1 MTIFVNVRLRPIA
14 DITEMRNYWPVP
26 HCPYLHFM
34 ALAALGLTGA
44 APVPSLP
51 ATESRPSAD
60 DFLRAM
66 EGQFSREYGNTP
78 GVLYG
83 DCWHVK
89 QLRCSP
95 SPQGRSTC
103 TYIYSRHDRPGL
115 QGTAILE
122 KNADASWRWVS
133 GPLQCEMGV
142 LG

>member
-1 MTIFVNVRLRPIA
+1 
-14 DITEMRNYWPVP
+14 MRNDWPVADR
-26 HCPYLHFM
+26 LHLRFM
-34 ALAALGLTGA
+34 ALAALCLTGA
-44 APVPSLP
+44 AAPL
-51 ATESRPSAD
+51 TQMESRPSAD

-66 EGQFSREYGNTP
+66 EAQFSRANGNTP

-89 QLRCSP
+89 QLQCSAAH
-95 SPQGRSTC
+95 QGRSTC
-103 TYIYSRHDRPGL
+103 TYIYSRHDRPSL

-122 KNADASWRWVS
+122 RNADASWTWVS